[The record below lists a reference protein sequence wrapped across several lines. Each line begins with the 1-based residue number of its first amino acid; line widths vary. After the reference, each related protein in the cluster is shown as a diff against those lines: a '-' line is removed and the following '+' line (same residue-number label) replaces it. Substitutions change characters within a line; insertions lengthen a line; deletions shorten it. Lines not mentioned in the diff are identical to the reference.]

1 MLWSPGIKAPGDS
14 PASAVGGLQPGLRR
28 LEANLCGKAQKW
40 SVGCLLDGKQPLGLV
55 CGAREGLQGEAGW
68 EGWGPEHP
76 VLGLRFFWSK
86 RHPTGVG
93 QQAGPWWGLRA
104 GR

>member
-1 MLWSPGIKAPGDS
+1 MVLWSPGIKAPGDS

-40 SVGCLLDGKQPLGLV
+40 SVGCLLDGKQPLGPV

-68 EGWGPEHP
+68 EGSFLKQLQGRE
-76 VLGLRFFWSK
+76 VGLGREVRSSVSTHEPPA
-86 RHPTGVG
+86 R
-93 QQAGPWWGLRA
+93 
-104 GR
+104 